1 MSHFFLVRH
10 GETIWHAEN
19 RYAGSTDIDLTLQ
32 GEQQPLVLR
41 GWALNAQ
48 LMHLYASAEGVE
60 QVSIDELLQR
70 SNAISL
76 HAREIPES
84 RGMIGAKQI
93 AQMPRGSVLV
103 NCARVACL
111 ITTPF
116 TTLSSTVISMPRQ
129 PTSSSKSHFPPT
141 THCCNSPTSS

>member
-48 LMHLYASAEGVE
+48 LMHLYASTM
-60 QVSIDELLQR
+60 R
-70 SNAISL
+70 RAIATATPTVQATGLSL
-76 HAREIPES
+76 HTDARLRKS
-84 RGMIGAKQI
+84 ASAAAK
-93 AQMPRGSVLV
+93 A
-103 NCARVACL
+103 
-111 ITTPF
+111 
-116 TTLSSTVISMPRQ
+116 
-129 PTSSSKSHFPPT
+129 SHRP
-141 THCCNSPTSS
+141 S